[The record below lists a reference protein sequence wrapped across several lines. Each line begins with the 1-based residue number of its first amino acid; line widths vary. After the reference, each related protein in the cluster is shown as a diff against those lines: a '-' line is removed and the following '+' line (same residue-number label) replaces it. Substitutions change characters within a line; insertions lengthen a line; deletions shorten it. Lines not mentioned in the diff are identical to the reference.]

1 MRMLRKRSGEVE
13 SKGQASGMRGRVGK
27 EEKVEKRK
35 RGKGV
40 EKSKVR
46 GRQAAC
52 VGLQGKEAAPIRR
65 ESD

>member
-1 MRMLRKRSGEVE
+1 MKMLRKRSGEVE

-27 EEKVEKRK
+27 EEKRK